1 MAANRKNKL
10 STKRKRGANSPSLG
24 SLAGGIKDGKAEG
37 SPEGH
42 AARIPAQTAE
52 KTQQVVERQKPG
64 EPQDQTPVLD
74 GVTAELVRLRQ
85 SLAQHWPVYNNW
97 TNLSDLPM
105 VNTCTAVN
113 KSQGLKQEHGTCSIG
128 ETSFKWLPLPPPCK
142 ICMKRKRVDLNP
154 ELLKDTERISRRVN
168 TFQSGPTCTVG
179 SKQTQNT
186 SIKQQST
193 TISSLHSKE
202 TLKNMKSM
210 TPPKTTLAGDT
221 KRKMNLQENEMK
233 ETPKVTHGQKVSSA
247 TELDSL
253 KSQRAIK
260 MDGLKQSMNTE
271 ATRDQPKDQAI
282 RVRGPE
288 GGGRRL
294 ASQTGALKT
303 FQPGE
308 KPTGRITKGRPT
320 RVAPLFKQPA
330 ASTLQR
336 NVGAGPS
343 TSKVQLKDGPEELK
357 GGRGEAG
364 SLRSCPMCQEE
375 FPPGMS
381 QLDMDGHIAACLSAS
396 SEDIMW

>member
-24 SLAGGIKDGKAEG
+24 SLAGGIRQGKAEG

-64 EPQDQTPVLD
+64 GQQNQTPVYD

-105 VNTCTAVN
+105 VSIRTAVN
-113 KSQGLKQEHGTCSIG
+113 KSQ
-128 ETSFKWLPLPPPCK
+128 
-142 ICMKRKRVDLNP
+142 
-154 ELLKDTERISRRVN
+154 
-168 TFQSGPTCTVG
+168 
-179 SKQTQNT
+179 
-186 SIKQQST
+186 T
-193 TISSLHSKE
+193 T
-202 TLKNMKSM
+202 
-210 TPPKTTLAGDT
+210 PAGYT
-221 KRKMNLQENEMK
+221 KRKTSLQENEMK
-233 ETPKVTHGQKVSSA
+233 ATPKGTHGQKVSSA

-282 RVRGPE
+282 RVRCPE
-288 GGGRRL
+288 GGGKRL

-336 NVGAGPS
+336 NVGTGPS
-343 TSKVQLKDGPEELK
+343 TSKVQLKDGGGPEESK
-357 GGRGEAG
+357 GGCGEAG